1 MNNLQKNFEIMGNAG
16 SDTAI
21 RVNNL
26 TKAYKLYPSGNCRL
40 KEALHPF
47 RKKYHQDFYAL
58 KNVSFEVKKGEVLGI
73 IGKNGSGKSTLLK
86 IISGVLQPSSGEVH
100 THGKISALLELGS
113 GFNPEYTGIDNIY
126 FYGSIMGFTKEEM
139 EEKIDDILAFAD
151 IGDFIHQPLKIYSS
165 GMTARLAF
173 SVSTEINPDIL
184 IVDEILAVGDA
195 IFQRK
200 CYARIEKMFNDG
212 KSVILVSHNRD
223 SIVSLCK
230 NAILLDH
237 GKLLLEDNAG
247 EVVRQYEKLCN
258 KKFLATAT
266 NDDELKK
273 IADFSRDEDILQ
285 SIDKA
290 EEIFFDSSLV
300 EDEIVFYKKSN
311 VSFESFGL
319 FDKDGHKVNILKVG
333 HTYIVKVIFTF
344 EESLNDF
351 MFALRIKNIKGLV
364 MSWIGYPF
372 EKNSYLS
379 LKKNDHLNI
388 ELEFDCNLL
397 EGIYSIDAGLQ
408 SFKETGLY
416 HHIGIA
422 NVYMFKI
429 KNNPK
434 INYFGP
440 VNLNFH
446 EVE

>member
-1 MNNLQKNFEIMGNAG
+1 MENAV
-16 SDTAI
+16 SDVAI
-21 RVNNL
+21 RVKNL
-26 TKAYKLYPSGNCRL
+26 TKAYKLYPSGNYRL

-47 RKKYHQDFYAL
+47 RKKYHQEFYAL

-86 IISGVLQPSSGEVH
+86 IISGVLQPTFGEVH
-100 THGKISALLELGS
+100 TSGKISALLELGS

-126 FYGSIMGFTKEEM
+126 FYGSIMGLTKEEM

-200 CYARIEKMFNDG
+200 CYARIKKMFNDG
-212 KSVILVSHNRD
+212 MTVILVSHNRD

-258 KKFLATAT
+258 KNFLATAT
-266 NDDELKK
+266 NDSEIKK
-273 IADFSRDEDILQ
+273 ITDFRG
-285 SIDKA
+285 DKDFLESSVKT
-290 EEIFFDSSLV
+290 EEILFDSSLV

-319 FDKDGHKVNILKVG
+319 YDKDGHKVNILEIG
-333 HTYIVKVIFTF
+333 HPYVVKAIFTF
-344 EESLNDF
+344 EESLNDI

-372 EKNSYLS
+372 DKDSFLS
-379 LKKNDHLNI
+379 FKKNDRLDI

-408 SFKETGLY
+408 SFKKTEIY
-416 HHIGIA
+416 HHIGIN

-429 KNNPK
+429 KKDPK
-434 INYFGP
+434 MNYFGP
-440 VNLNFH
+440 VSFNFR
-446 EVE
+446 EME